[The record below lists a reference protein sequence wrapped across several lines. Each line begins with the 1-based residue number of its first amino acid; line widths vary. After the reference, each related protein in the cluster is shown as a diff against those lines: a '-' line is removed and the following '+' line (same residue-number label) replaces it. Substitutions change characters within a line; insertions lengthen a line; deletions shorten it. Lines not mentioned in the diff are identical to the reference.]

1 MQKLPEGY
9 KAVCYGETL
18 PEDVEK
24 EVEAVVLSPGV
35 PIESPFVQKF
45 AERNIPI
52 SGEIELGYQMEKGR
66 LIAIT
71 GTNGKTSTTYMI
83 KSIAEEAGLKV
94 GLIGTIHNLIG
105 DRILETERTTPASV
119 DLQKILRDMKNAGVE
134 LVVME
139 VSSHALDQA
148 RVHGVEFDIG
158 ILTNLTQDH
167 LDYHKTFDNYL
178 AAKKKLFLQSKRAV
192 VNADDPHCAGITE
205 GLDIPLTTF
214 GVREKAD
221 FFASDIEITTAGA
234 QFAMRTPEG
243 RTSKACVSLP

>member
-1 MQKLPEGY
+1 MLLSQLAKVTEHTLVGEDREIANIEYDSRKVHEGDLFCCVTGTFSDGHEY
-9 KAVCYGETL
+9 APMAK
-18 PEDVEK
+18 
-24 EVEAVVLSPGV
+24 
-35 PIESPFVQKF
+35 
-45 AERNIPI
+45 
-52 SGEIELGYQMEKGR
+52 ELGAAALVVERKLDIDLPQ
-66 LIAIT
+66 LIVPNTRIAMAEMAAAYYGYPSREMKMIGVT

-158 ILTNLTQDH
+158 IFTNLTQDH

-192 VNADDPHCAGITE
+192 VNADDPHFASITE

-214 GVREKAD
+214 GIR
-221 FFASDIEITTAGA
+221 
-234 QFAMRTPEG
+234 
-243 RTSKACVSLP
+243 